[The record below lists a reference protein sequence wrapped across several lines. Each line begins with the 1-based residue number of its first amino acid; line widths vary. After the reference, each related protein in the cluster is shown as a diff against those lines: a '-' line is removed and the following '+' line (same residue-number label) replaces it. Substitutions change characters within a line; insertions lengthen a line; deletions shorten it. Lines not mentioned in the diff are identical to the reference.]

1 MTAKRTLAREA
12 VLLSLYQIDLVN
24 NEPEYALNTVLE
36 ELNLKE
42 KDIIDFS
49 NELLFSILDKID
61 EIDDTLESF
70 SKGWKLF
77 RMSCIDRNILR
88 IATYEILYRED
99 IPFKVS
105 INEAIGL
112 AKIYGDEKSPRFING
127 VLASVIKEKELSE

>member
-70 SKGWKLF
+70 SK
-77 RMSCIDRNILR
+77 R
-88 IATYEILYRED
+88 
-99 IPFKVS
+99 
-105 INEAIGL
+105 
-112 AKIYGDEKSPRFING
+112 
-127 VLASVIKEKELSE
+127 